1 MNKKN
6 ILWIKD
12 TIEEFIQ
19 REPKGLVIFRWATA
33 TGKTSLSCVIAKK
46 IDAEIISA
54 DSRQIY
60 RHMDI
65 GTDKISDSVRSDIR
79 HHMID
84 IVSPDETY
92 TAWQRKEQ
100 VEWLIADIHERW
112 KVPIVA
118 GWTWLYIDML
128 YKNFNMPEVAP
139 DQVRRTEMEKKESD
153 DPWFLFREL
162 EKVDPNEAMKHHPN
176 SIRYV
181 LRALEI
187 YTKTGI
193 PKSELA
199 KELPV
204 KRPLLMIWLWREKE
218 DTNGRINKRIKQM
231 LKDWALIEENK
242 NLLQMWY
249 TLDHTAMNGIWYK
262 EVVWYIN
269 GEYDIDRCEEL
280 MKRNTHRYAKR
291 QRSRFRRYI
300 MDSKARPKDNVQY
313 ELIELES
320 DDAKNA
326 S

>member
-1 MNKKN
+1 MNEKN
-6 ILWIKD
+6 ILSILRTVED
-12 TIEEFIQ
+12 FIQ
-19 REPKGLVIFRWATA
+19 RKPKGLVIFRWATA
-33 TGKTSLSCVIAKK
+33 TGKTNLSCAIAKE

-60 RHMDI
+60 RHMSI
-65 GTDKISDSVRSDIR
+65 GTDKVDAYIRNEIR

-100 VEWLIADIHERW
+100 VECLIKSIHERW

-118 GWTWLYIDML
+118 GGTWLYIDML

-139 DQVRRTEMEKKESD
+139 DQARRTQMENKEAE
-153 DPWFLFREL
+153 DPWYLFKEL
-162 EKVDPNEAMKHHPN
+162 QKVDPTEAMKHHPN

-187 YTKTGI
+187 YTKTGT

-218 DTNGRINKRIKQM
+218 DTNRRINKRIKQM

-242 NLLQMWY
+242 HLLDMWY

-269 GEYDIDRCEEL
+269 GEYGLVRCEEL

-291 QRSRFRRYI
+291 QRSWFRRYI
-300 MDSKARPKDNVQY
+300 MDSKARPKENVQY
-313 ELIELES
+313 ELIELKE
-320 DDAKNA
+320 
-326 S
+326 